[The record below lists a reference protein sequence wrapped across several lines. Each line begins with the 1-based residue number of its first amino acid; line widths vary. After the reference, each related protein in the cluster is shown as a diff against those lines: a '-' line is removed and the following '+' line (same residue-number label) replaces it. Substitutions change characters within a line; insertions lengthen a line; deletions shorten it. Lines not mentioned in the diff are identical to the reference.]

1 MRSKL
6 LVIGTAV
13 LGFSSR
19 LPADAR
25 DPYPIVA
32 IGSAEETL
40 AQAESRRDAAA
51 ILDVLA
57 DDVTLFPPGEAPVSG
72 KEDASRWLARR
83 PSSSVS
89 HERLKASAVEVCGE
103 YAIESGTAV
112 PEAPPGAGAV
122 TAAGTRYVSIW
133 RRGAD
138 DSWKL
143 RQTMWTRFSSAGARS
158 AEAAAPVPAPLPATA
173 APPAAVQP
181 VPPIPPPPP
190 SDYLPIPDPRSLSDG
205 FVRTIADQLRG
216 RVSKIRSLQGAGG
229 GDAARAEIA
238 KADRELQALIRD
250 VGWIDV
256 GRFGVRASCNAA
268 FIVSVSGD
276 PLLIRSTVPR
286 MGDLQSNAEGE
297 ACYVAAYEAY
307 RKLSP

>member
-6 LVIGTAV
+6 LVICTAV
-13 LGFSSR
+13 FGIASL

-25 DPYPIVA
+25 NSDSAAA
-32 IGSAEETL
+32 IGAVEERLARAET
-40 AQAESRRDAAA
+40 RRDASA
-51 ILDVLA
+51 IREALA
-57 DDVTLFPPGEAPVSG
+57 DDVTLLPPGEPPLSG
-72 KEDASRWLARR
+72 REEASRWLARR
-83 PSSSVS
+83 PSDSVS
-89 HERLKASAVEVCGE
+89 HERLKASGIDVCGD
-103 YAIESGTAV
+103 YAIESGAAL
-112 PEAPPGAGAV
+112 PESCRTGTVSSAE
-122 TAAGTRYVSIW
+122 TRYVSIW

-143 RQTMWTRFSSAGARS
+143 RQTIWTRFSVASARS
-158 AEAAAPVPAPLPATA
+158 TGPVDAAPIPPAA
-173 APPAAVQP
+173 APPAAAQP

-216 RVSKIRSLQGAGG
+216 RVAKIRSLQGAAGSA
-229 GDAARAEIA
+229 DAARAAIA
-238 KADRELQALIRD
+238 KADRELQAVIRD

-256 GRFGVRASCNAA
+256 SRFGVRASCDAA

-276 PLLIRSTVPR
+276 PLLIRSTVSR
-286 MGDLQSNAEGE
+286 MGDLQSNSEGE
-297 ACYVAAYEAY
+297 ACYVGAYEAY